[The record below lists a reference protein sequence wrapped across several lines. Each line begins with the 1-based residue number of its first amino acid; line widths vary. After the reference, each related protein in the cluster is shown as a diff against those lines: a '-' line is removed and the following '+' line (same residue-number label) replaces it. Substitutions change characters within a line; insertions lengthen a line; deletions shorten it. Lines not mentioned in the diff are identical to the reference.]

1 MMPLCPP
8 TAYCYFVTRVTKS
21 RVSNRQAAA
30 EIQVNSYPGRLT
42 SQNWNLLAPT
52 SFLAIYCH
60 LLARQVLCV
69 RGQKESCGNF
79 HSCFSYTVPRASVK
93 TTHMVVLR
101 LMWISYASLYECM
114 MCVCVCV
121 SVFHVCLC
129 TCVCR
134 CTCQPVSAASRGWG
148 YISSL
153 MVLHFTYEAGSF
165 TVPEFANSAHRTLQ
179 LALGILSS
187 SSELWDYRWAATS
200 DNEITCAC
208 HHIWL

>member
-69 RGQKESCGNF
+69 RGQKESCRNF

-134 CTCQPVSAASRGWG
+134 YLSACVSSKQRLRLDIFLDG
-148 YISSL
+148 SSL
-153 MVLHFTYEAGSF
+153 YIWGRVLHGPRVCQFSTS
-165 TVPEFANSAHRTLQ
+165 NSPACSGDLVFVF
-179 LALGILSS
+179 
-187 SSELWDYRWAATS
+187 WAVG
-200 DNEITCAC
+200 
-208 HHIWL
+208 